1 MGLERRMCYTVICDR
16 CKSEVTSRVGR
27 TESEAEDNAREVGGM
42 KFTNGNW
49 VCKKCLRLMGT
60 RL

>member
-16 CKSEVTSRVGR
+16 CKSEVTPQVGK
-27 TESEAEDNAREVGGM
+27 TESEAEANAREVGGM